1 MLKKFSCMNV
11 LPLAVAGDL
20 ITVVSGLPRSGTSM
34 LMRVLERG
42 GIAPLTDNL
51 RQQDSR
57 NPHGYFE
64 LEAVKDMYSY
74 GNWIRSAR
82 GKAIKVV
89 SRFLP
94 YLPASQQYRILFLH
108 RDIDAV
114 LRSQQDMAQHYS
126 GSGWNDGAAGRLKH
140 AYGRHVADTLA
151 WIEQRPNMLLHQLY
165 YEELT
170 STPERPLLSLGEF
183 MRPYSLHLSDMRTAI
198 DPSLNHANANG
209 KIDRG

>member
-11 LPLAVAGDL
+11 LPPAAAGDL
-20 ITVVSGLPRSGTSM
+20 VTVVSGLPRSGTSM

-42 GIAPLTDNL
+42 GIAPLTDNI

-64 LEAVKDMYSY
+64 LESVKDKHSY
-74 GNWIRSAR
+74 GNWIGSAR

-126 GSGWNDGAAGRLKH
+126 GNGWDDGAAARLKQ
-140 AYGRHVADTLA
+140 AYRQHVADTLA
-151 WIEQRPNMLLHQLY
+151 WVEQRPNMLLHQLQ

-170 STPERPLLSLGEF
+170 ATPDGPLQALGEF
-183 MRPYSLHLSDMRTAI
+183 MRPHSLRLSDMRTAI
-198 DPSLNHANANG
+198 DPSLNHANVKG
-209 KIDRG
+209 DIHRG